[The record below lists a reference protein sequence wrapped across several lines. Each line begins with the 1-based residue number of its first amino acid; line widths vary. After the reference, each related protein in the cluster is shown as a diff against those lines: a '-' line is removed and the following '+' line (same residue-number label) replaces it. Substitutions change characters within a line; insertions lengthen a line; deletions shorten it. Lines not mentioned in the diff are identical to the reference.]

1 MLKKDVNQQSWI
13 EKSNAII
20 DSIADEFDCVCYV
33 DLLKSPDDDD
43 VDIFHASQFL
53 VARVPALRGERN
65 LRKRFSLICRNFVCS
80 EDREDF
86 CERTRREVIVQ
97 NLENSSPIK

>member
-1 MLKKDVNQQSWI
+1 MINKDVNQQSWI

-33 DLLKSPDDDD
+33 DLAKNLDEDD

-65 LRKRFSLICRNFVCS
+65 LRKRLSSFAIISFALKIVMIFVN
-80 EDREDF
+80 EP
-86 CERTRREVIVQ
+86 VA
-97 NLENSSPIK
+97 K